1 LTGEFVQQ
9 PVTTMKKRSAGLIM
23 YRWREAVLEVFLVH
37 PGGPFWAKKDM
48 GAWSIPK
55 GEPEPGEEPLEVAKR
70 EFREETG
77 FAADGQFLE
86 LGTIKQAGG
95 KIVTAWAF
103 EGDCDPTRLTS
114 NLCQVEWPPRSGR
127 IIEFPEVDRGNWF
140 SIPVAREHILKSQQ
154 PLLDMLCTA
163 LHLSE
168 SSNK

>member
-1 LTGEFVQQ
+1 M
-9 PVTTMKKRSAGLIM
+9 PKRSAGLIM
-23 YRWREAVLEVFLVH
+23 YRWRETHLEVFLVH

-55 GEPEPGEEPLEVAKR
+55 GEAEPGEEPLEVAKR

-77 FAADGQFLE
+77 FAARGQFLE
-86 LGTIKQAGG
+86 LGTAKQAGG

-103 EGDCDPTRLTS
+103 EGDCDPTGLTS

-127 IIEFPEVDRGNWF
+127 VVEFPEVDRGNWF
-140 SIPVAREHILKSQQ
+140 SIPAAREHILKSQQ

-168 SSNK
+168 SSN

>member
-1 LTGEFVQQ
+1 
-9 PVTTMKKRSAGLIM
+9 M
-23 YRWREAVLEVFLVH
+23 YRWREAHLEVFLVH
-37 PGGPFWAKKDM
+37 PGGPFWATKDM

-77 FAADGQFLE
+77 FTAHGKFLE
-86 LGTIKQAGG
+86 LGAVKQAGG

-127 IIEFPEVDRGNWF
+127 LVEFPEVDRGNWF
-140 SIPVAREHILKSQQ
+140 SIPAAREHILKSQQ

-168 SSNK
+168 SPNK

>member
-1 LTGEFVQQ
+1 M
-9 PVTTMKKRSAGLIM
+9 PKRSAGLIM

-55 GEPEPGEEPLEVAKR
+55 GEPELNEELLEVAKR

-77 FAADGQFLE
+77 FAAHGRFLE

-127 IIEFPEVDRGNWF
+127 VVEFPEVDRGSWF
-140 SIPVAREHILKSQQ
+140 SIPAAREHILKSQQ
-154 PLLDMLCTA
+154 PLLVMLRTA